1 MSFER
6 YEDFSLSS
14 IPGFLAD
21 NIDSILVVNSETD
34 EFRRLSA
41 RGFFETFIPE
51 TGSYHDLV
59 EKLWFHFNDSGERI
73 TENYHIFVPSFG
85 KFGGKVSR
93 RVKVNEGGQIHL
105 IQMTIYPAE
114 DTGIYVFT
122 LNELD
127 DSESLD
133 EIQTQNKVTAIQ
145 NTYLFSMYIDL
156 VHDTT
161 SSISVTEISDET
173 MNTQIKYSDWRMMI
187 VNMIWP
193 DDQALFLKRT
203 DPDYMKAN
211 YHPGRTS
218 SFDCLMQNLEGT
230 YIWVKL
236 IFCRSETKNEADFRY
251 VFMVQDIHE
260 NTVSLMSTLKKYEQ
274 MASTDPLTG
283 VWNHGRIETEI
294 ANAIDNCKTT
304 AESAALMMLDIDYF
318 KNVND
323 KFGHSVGDL
332 TLKQF
337 AQSITDYMKD
347 YGGVVGR
354 WGGEEFLVVCYG
366 SDPEKI
372 REIAENLRIKI
383 SEEPFKAVG
392 SITCSIGITPLHPDE
407 DSSAAFERVDK
418 AMYEAKNAGR
428 NRVVIFDQK

>member
-1 MSFER
+1 MSFEK
-6 YEDFSLSS
+6 YEDFTLQSVPS
-14 IPGFLAD
+14 FLAD
-21 NIDSILVVNSETD
+21 NVDSILVVNSETD
-34 EFRRLSA
+34 EYRRLSA
-41 RGFFETFIPE
+41 RGFCADFFPE
-51 TGSYHDLV
+51 SGSYRDLV
-59 EKLWFHFNDSGERI
+59 QKLWFHFHGSGDQI
-73 TENYHIFVPSFG
+73 TENYQVFIPAFG
-85 KFGGKVSR
+85 KFEGKVSK
-93 RVKVNEGGQIHL
+93 RVKITENDQTHQIQ
-105 IQMTIYPAE
+105 ITIYPAE

-122 LNELD
+122 VNELD
-127 DSESLD
+127 DSESID
-133 EIQTQNKVTAIQ
+133 EIQTHSKVATIQ

-156 VHDTT
+156 VRDTT
-161 SSISVTEISDET
+161 SSISITEISDET
-173 MNTQIKYSDWRMMI
+173 MNSQIKYSDWRMMI

-193 DDQALFLKRT
+193 DDQALFLRRT
-203 DPDYMKAN
+203 DPEYMKAN

-260 NTVSLMSTLKKYEQ
+260 NTVSLMSTLKNYEH

-294 ANAIDNCKTT
+294 TNAIDNCKATS
-304 AESAALMMLDIDYF
+304 EPAALMMLDIDFF

-323 KFGHSVGDL
+323 QFGHSVGDL

-366 SDPEKI
+366 NDSDAL
-372 REIAENLRIKI
+372 RSIAENLRIKI
-383 SEEPFKAVG
+383 SKESYKAVG
-392 SITCSIGITPLHPDE
+392 SITCSIGITPLHPEE
-407 DSSAAFERVDK
+407 DSQTAFERVDK
-418 AMYEAKNAGR
+418 AMYEAKNNGR
-428 NRVVIFDQK
+428 NRVVVYEQQ